1 MSLEDFTNTVREK
14 VGEDSGLDATIK
26 FAFTDGGILFI
37 DGKSTPNRV
46 SNEDEDA
53 QCTVKV
59 SSEDFGKLLRR
70 ELDPMTAFMGGKI
83 KIEGD
88 MGVAMKLGRL
98 FGG

>member
-1 MSLEDFTNTVREK
+1 MAGYTQAVAEK
-14 VGEDSGLDATIK
+14 VGEDSGLGSTLK
-26 FAFTDGGILFI
+26 FAFNEGGFLFI

-46 SNEDEDA
+46 HNDDEAA

-59 SSEDFGKLLRR
+59 SLDDFGKLMDRQ
-70 ELDPMTAFMGGKI
+70 LDPMTAFMGGKL

-98 FGG
+98 FQG

>member
-83 KIEGD
+83 KIVGNAQIP
-88 MGVAMKLGRL
+88 MALSGV
-98 FGG
+98 FV